1 MYRLK
6 RPKECM
12 ENIFDE
18 RGRGT
23 DQSSSTCGADELKIY
38 MQHHRY
44 CQIPICLYMAKVIQ
58 KAETNNLGTIQ
69 IV

>member
-12 ENIFDE
+12 DNIFEE
-18 RGRGT
+18 RGWGSV
-23 DQSSSTCGADELKIY
+23 QSSSIWGTDELKII
-38 MQHHRY
+38 MQHH
-44 CQIPICLYMAKVIQ
+44 CPICLYMAKVIQ

-69 IV
+69 IA